1 MHTDFRWRNLMEIYD
16 LTDLGANGKVILKR
30 SFKKYYASTS
40 AEFIRLRRGKSGRL
54 L

>member
-1 MHTDFRWRNLMEIYD
+1 MGIYD

-30 SFKKYYASTS
+30 SFKKSNASTS
-40 AEFIRLRRGKSGRL
+40 AGFIRLRTGKSGRL